1 MLERDAITRQ
11 QYEAMKTE
19 SEVSILFIFIYSELS
34 PWQVYSGQGLTVI
47 CF

>member
-34 PWQVYSGQGLTVI
+34 PCPEYT
-47 CF
+47 